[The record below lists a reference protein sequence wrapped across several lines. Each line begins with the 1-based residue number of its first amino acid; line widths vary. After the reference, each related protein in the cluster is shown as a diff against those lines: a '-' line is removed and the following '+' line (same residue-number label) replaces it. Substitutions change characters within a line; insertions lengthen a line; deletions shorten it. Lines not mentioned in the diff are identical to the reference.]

1 MNIFKRVGI
10 ICRRKIFGNIF
21 IVIYKYKEKLKMFP
35 FSAGPYYLDQARILF
50 VYVEKKRRVATS
62 DVKSIFRKFSPAGQK

>member
-1 MNIFKRVGI
+1 MRIFKRVGI

-21 IVIYKYKEKLKMFP
+21 IVIYIYKEKLKMFP

-50 VYVEKKRRVATS
+50 VYVEKKRVATS